1 MLGQS
6 WSNSVR
12 DPVDVFS
19 SIHDGMLYTLQPV
32 RLQSECLARLFGNYD
47 NSLDPLPL
55 LPNLRDPSARN
66 IGMFGLSVDLSAAP
80 FDCSVFA
87 RRVFLLTEHDSGPE
101 FWIRYCYRADASPGC
116 GI

>member
-1 MLGQS
+1 
-6 WSNSVR
+6 
-12 DPVDVFS
+12 
-19 SIHDGMLYTLQPV
+19 MLYTLQPV

-87 RRVFLLTEHDSGPE
+87 RRVFLLTELIRVPSSGFATATVQMRVRGMVYSRFRLQQPRTP
-101 FWIRYCYRADASPGC
+101 WRNLNIVHPL
-116 GI
+116 